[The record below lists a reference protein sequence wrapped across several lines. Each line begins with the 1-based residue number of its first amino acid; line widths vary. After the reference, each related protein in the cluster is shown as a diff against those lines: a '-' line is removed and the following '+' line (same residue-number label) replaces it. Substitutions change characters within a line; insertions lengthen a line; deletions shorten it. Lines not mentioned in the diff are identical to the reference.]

1 MKKIKILVH
10 LNLSQMS
17 DALMKKLKQLTQQ
30 KNVKVELFA
39 CCYNSALHRSYLF
52 DEKAEKHA
60 IAGFLHEEEKKLIK
74 LAEQLEASNRAVG
87 EEASG
92 KISYDVAWDRNTA
105 EGIIRKAIRYQAD
118 MVISAIGTH
127 PQGHYLFR
135 QGDWQLIAQ
144 CPVPL
149 LLMRGQDW
157 SVHPRVAALVDP
169 FHESDTPKALDHEI
183 LQSACLLIDLLVGEL
198 HVVHSFNSIPQ
209 SAIFDEHLT
218 MDYAALHDKVKVQH
232 SAVLQSLVDDESLPS
247 GILHL
252 EDGEVHKVIPDM
264 VQREHIDLLVMG
276 SIARGFLDRFLI
288 GSSVERIVDHVS
300 CDILLVKPPGFV
312 SPVTE
317 NKN

>member
-17 DALMKKLKQLTQQ
+17 DALMKKLQQLTQQ
-30 KNVKVELFA
+30 ENVIIELFA

-52 DEKAEKHA
+52 DEAAEKHA
-60 IAGFLHEEEKKLIK
+60 IAGFLHQEEKKLID
-74 LAEQLEASNRAVG
+74 LAAQLEASNMEFSGEAVEVG
-87 EEASG
+87 
-92 KISYDVAWDRNTA
+92 YDVTWHRNAA

-118 MVISAIGTH
+118 LVISTLGKH

-149 LLMRGQDW
+149 LLMRDQDW
-157 SVHPRVAALVDP
+157 STHPRVAALVDP
-169 FHESDTPKALDHEI
+169 FHDSDIPKALDHEI
-183 LQSACLLIDLLVGEL
+183 LRAASLWVDLLLGEL
-198 HVVHSFNSIPQ
+198 HVAHSFNSIPQ

-218 MDYAALHDKVKVQH
+218 MDYEALHAKVKRQH
-232 SAVLQSLVDDESLPS
+232 GAVLQSFVDDEALVA

-252 EDGEVHKVIPDM
+252 EEGEVHKAIPDM
-264 VQREHIDLLVMG
+264 VEREHIDLLVMG
-276 SIARGFLDRFLI
+276 SMARGLLDRLLI
-288 GSSVERIVDHVS
+288 GSSVERIIDHVS
-300 CDILLVKPPGFV
+300 CDILLVKPPGFI

-317 NKN
+317 N